1 MNKFEEIEAFVA
13 VVDQRSFS
21 AASERS
27 GVAKSVL
34 SRRVSDLEKRL
45 GVQLMQ
51 RTTRRLSLTD
61 AGAHFYQRA
70 VQLLVDLS
78 EAEQMVSDSHCQ
90 LSGRIKISTPLGLG
104 SGLLALPLAEFMSKH
119 EELEIVVEL
128 NDRLVDMVEEGFD
141 LAIRIGELQDSSLI
155 ARKLADVSFAV
166 CASPG
171 YLKKVGYPDNPAD
184 LSGQQVMIYSNA
196 LPSRQW
202 RFSKDGEQISPRVK
216 SRVSANNGDFLASMA
231 GHGLGFT
238 SAPLFF
244 LQKYIDNGELL
255 PVLGDWVVPNVGMY
269 AVYPPGKLVSRR
281 VKMLSD
287 YLAETFRDKV
297 I

>member
-1 MNKFEEIEAFVA
+1 MNKFEELEAFVS

-21 AASERS
+21 AASERN

-61 AGAHFYQRA
+61 AGEHFYQRA
-70 VQLLVDLS
+70 VRLLTDLS
-78 EAEQMVSDSHCQ
+78 EAEQLISDSQCR
-90 LSGRIKISTPLGLG
+90 LSGRVKVSAPLGLG
-104 SGLLALPLAEFMSKH
+104 SGLLTLPLAEFMSEH
-119 EELEIVVEL
+119 GDLEIVVEL
-128 NDRLVDMVEEGFD
+128 NDRLVDLVEEGFD

-171 YLKKVGYPDNPAD
+171 YLEKFGYPAHPAE
-184 LSGQQVMIYSNA
+184 LSGKEVMIYSNA

-202 RFSKDGEQISPRVK
+202 RFSRDGEQVSPRVK
-216 SRVSANNGDFLASMA
+216 SRISANNGEFLANMA
-231 GHGLGFT
+231 AHGLGFT
-238 SAPLFF
+238 SGPLFF
-244 LQKYIDNGELL
+244 LRKYIDSGELL
-255 PVLGDWVVPNVGMY
+255 PVLSDWVVPNIGMY

-287 YLAETFRDKV
+287 YLAESFRGQV
-297 I
+297 V